1 MTGKNWYN
9 LPAPKKRYFMN
20 GIAVDF
26 VATADVI
33 KIIFRIENLHLD
45 AI

>member
-1 MTGKNWYN
+1 
-9 LPAPKKRYFMN
+9 MN

-26 VATADVI
+26 VAAADVI